1 MSVYY
6 GKFLVKEKLEQ
17 QKYNDLNQIDNSRK
31 VNISLSVTI
40 GQIFV
45 VFCLDTMHLQIVC
58 NFMST

>member
-45 VFCLDTMHLQIVC
+45 DFCLDTMHLQIVC